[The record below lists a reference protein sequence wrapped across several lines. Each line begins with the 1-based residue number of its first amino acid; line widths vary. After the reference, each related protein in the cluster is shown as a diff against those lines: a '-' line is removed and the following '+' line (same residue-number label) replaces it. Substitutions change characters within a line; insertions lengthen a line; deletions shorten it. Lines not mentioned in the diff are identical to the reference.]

1 VRFKSMRRFLGAGTI
16 LSVSVTKRGQ
26 IGKYTRWLI
35 RGGKVPKRKDLC
47 LYPGRTKPARCPR
60 S

>member
-1 VRFKSMRRFLGAGTI
+1 VRFKSMIRFLGAGTI
-16 LSVSVTKRGQ
+16 ISVSVTKPAQ

-47 LYPGRTKPARCPR
+47 LYPGRSKPARCPR

>member
-1 VRFKSMRRFLGAGTI
+1 MIRFPGAGTTI
-16 LSVSVTKRGQ
+16 SVSITKRGQ

-47 LYPGRTKPARCPR
+47 LYPGRSKPARCPR